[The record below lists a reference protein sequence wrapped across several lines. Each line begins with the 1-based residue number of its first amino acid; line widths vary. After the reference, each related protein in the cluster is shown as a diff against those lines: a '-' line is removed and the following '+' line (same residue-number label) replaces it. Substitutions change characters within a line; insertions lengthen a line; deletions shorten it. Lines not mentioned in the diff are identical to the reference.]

1 MADRSRAQDIV
12 TGFASSDQIKVALS
26 SANNKLVTAENTD
39 ADKLAKLLEL
49 AETTTATN
57 ADHGH
62 TSTTNDT
69 SANDTLISFTNDTPD
84 TNDDA
89 VVMVLKDYATD
100 LNYADFV
107 IEVI

>member
-1 MADRSRAQDIV
+1 M
-12 TGFASSDQIKVALS
+12 
-26 SANNKLVTAENTD
+26 ENTD
-39 ADKLAKLLEL
+39 ADKLEKLLEL
-49 AETTTATN
+49 VKITTASN

-69 SANDTLISFTNDTPD
+69 SVNDTLVTFTNGTPD

-89 VVMVLKDYATD
+89 VVMVLKNYATG

-107 IEVI
+107 ISEI